1 MRVISRNHLFLV
13 LCALSS
19 PGASALAQDRPEPP
33 RNGPGEGPQ
42 GPHRK
47 PPEAAFTAC
56 ADLEEDDVCEVELPD
71 WKDANQKKTI
81 EGKCVQA
88 RDEDRLICLPDHPPE
103 PPARHQS

>member
-33 RNGPGEGPQ
+33 RHGPGEGPQ
-42 GPHRK
+42 GPRK

-56 ADLEEDDVCEVELPD
+56 SDLKEDDVCEVELPD
-71 WKDANQKKTI
+71 RNDSNQKRTI
-81 EGKCVQA
+81 EGKCVSA
-88 RDEDRLICLPDHPPE
+88 RDEGRLICLPDHPPE
-103 PPARHQS
+103 PPDRHQS